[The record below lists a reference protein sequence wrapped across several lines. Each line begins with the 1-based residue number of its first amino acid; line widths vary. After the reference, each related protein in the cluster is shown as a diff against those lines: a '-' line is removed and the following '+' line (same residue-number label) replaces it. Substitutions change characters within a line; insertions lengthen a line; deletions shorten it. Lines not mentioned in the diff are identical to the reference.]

1 MCIDKG
7 LWVESVISRMCR
19 LPSAIVELWVLTE
32 RGREMLLGPL
42 LQLMHRLEQVEQGP
56 PGRRLL
62 RKNPLQIRPQQLAK
76 HPAAG
81 MHRPLLYELRVAAQ
95 RHML

>member
-1 MCIDKG
+1 M
-7 LWVESVISRMCR
+7 
-19 LPSAIVELWVLTE
+19 LTE

-42 LQLMHRLEQVEQGP
+42 LQLVHRLEQVEQGP
-56 PGRRLL
+56 PGWRLL
-62 RKNPLQIRPQQLAK
+62 RKNPLQIRPQQLAE

-81 MHRPLLYELRVAAQ
+81 MRCPLLCGLRVAAQ